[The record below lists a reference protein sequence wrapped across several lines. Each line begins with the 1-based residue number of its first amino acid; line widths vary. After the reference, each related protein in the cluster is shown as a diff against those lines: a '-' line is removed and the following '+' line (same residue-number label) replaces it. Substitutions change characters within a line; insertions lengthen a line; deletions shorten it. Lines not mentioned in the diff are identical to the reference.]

1 MKRKRQYF
9 SMRRRRMYS
18 HGGISIYCARPR
30 VPSKQPPPQMVPP
43 VPPIDPPPKRR
54 RRRNIFQLMDIKGKG
69 NLILAEE
76 NVIIEVLSPTG
87 KIRQCVQY
95 GGKKSSFKKKWKYG
109 KRKSG

>member
-18 HGGISIYCARPR
+18 YGGRSIYCVRPR

-43 VPPIDPPPKRR
+43 VPPIDPPPKHRR
-54 RRRNIFQLMDIKGKG
+54 WRNIFQLMDIKGKG
-69 NLILAEE
+69 NLILTEE
-76 NVIIEVLSPTG
+76 KVLIEVLSPTG

>member
-1 MKRKRQYF
+1 
-9 SMRRRRMYS
+9 
-18 HGGISIYCARPR
+18 
-30 VPSKQPPPQMVPP
+30 
-43 VPPIDPPPKRR
+43 
-54 RRRNIFQLMDIKGKG
+54 MDIKGKG